1 MSLLLETDKDNTVN
15 SHVDEFSNRMTLVL
29 VSSLMFTAIWMN
41 WIDSILT
48 QLLQIMQP
56 CASDCLNLYDPA
68 RWSAVRWLSAT
79 ILGILSS
86 IPIFIYQSYSFAKS
100 GLLPSE
106 KKWFLYWIIGGSIGI
121 LSVMSITILWIVP
134 RLFSFG
140 HASNVAM
147 GFTPMYDAPLML
159 QFAISLVW
167 AQMLIVI
174 AGLAMLVAGLT
185 GNLNQ
190 KTADWWRLRVHGLLV
205 MLLALS
211 LPDVGGM
218 IVFSIILISILSV
231 ELISLRWTSMIPKSI
246 NSGSHVYD
254 IEGAKR
260 NILIADCRCDGGCES
275 ISSENTLGLNISTYN
290 GLCNSRKERLELLD
304 KVRVDRVTDVFISGC
319 NGEPLPHLFKSNCH
333 SLSCDVR
340 GLDLMQI
347 QSYRTIPQN
356 QLGLDAALAIASQN
370 DPWLA
375 EDLPFRLVEVLEKT
389 SRLPKSIVLD
399 SRAKDRRWGLQLDSD
414 AAFINT
420 HGLQID
426 RIVKQLSTLDLDIK
440 ILN

>member
-29 VSSLMFTAIWMN
+29 VSSLIFTVIWMN

-140 HASNVAM
+140 HASNVTM

-218 IVFSIILISILSV
+218 VVFSIILISILSV

-254 IEGAKR
+254 LEGAKR

-275 ISSENTLGLNISTYN
+275 LSFENTLGLNVSTYN

-356 QLGLDAALAIASQN
+356 PFGLDTALAIASQN
-370 DPWLA
+370 DPWLV

-414 AAFINT
+414 AAFIKV

-426 RIVKQLSTLDLDIK
+426 EIVNRLSTLDLDIK

>member
-1 MSLLLETDKDNTVN
+1 
-15 SHVDEFSNRMTLVL
+15 
-29 VSSLMFTAIWMN
+29 
-41 WIDSILT
+41 
-48 QLLQIMQP
+48 
-56 CASDCLNLYDPA
+56 
-68 RWSAVRWLSAT
+68 
-79 ILGILSS
+79 
-86 IPIFIYQSYSFAKS
+86 
-100 GLLPSE
+100 
-106 KKWFLYWIIGGSIGI
+106 
-121 LSVMSITILWIVP
+121 
-134 RLFSFG
+134 
-140 HASNVAM
+140 
-147 GFTPMYDAPLML
+147 
-159 QFAISLVW
+159 
-167 AQMLIVI
+167 
-174 AGLAMLVAGLT
+174 
-185 GNLNQ
+185 
-190 KTADWWRLRVHGLLV
+190 LV

-231 ELISLRWTSMIPKSI
+231 ELISLRWTSMIPKST

-275 ISSENTLGLNISTYN
+275 ISSEKTLGLNISTYN

-304 KVRVDRVTDVFISGC
+304 KVRADRVTDVFISGC

-426 RIVKQLSTLDLDIK
+426 GIVKQLSTLELDIK

>member
-29 VSSLMFTAIWMN
+29 VSSLIFTAIWMN

-56 CASDCLNLYDPA
+56 CASECLNLYDPA

-86 IPIFIYQSYSFAKS
+86 IPIFLYQSYSFAKS

-174 AGLAMLVAGLT
+174 AGLAMLIAGLT

-211 LPDVGGM
+211 LPDVCGM
-218 IVFSIILISILSV
+218 VVFSIILISILSV

-254 IEGAKR
+254 LEGAKR

-275 ISSENTLGLNISTYN
+275 LSFENTLGLNVSTYN

-304 KVRVDRVTDVFISGC
+304 KVSVDLVTDVFISGC
-319 NGEPLPHLFKSNCH
+319 NGEPLPHLFKRNCH

-347 QSYRTIPQN
+347 QSYRTIQQN
-356 QLGLDAALAIASQN
+356 TCGLDTALAIASQN
-370 DPWLA
+370 DPWLV
-375 EDLPFRLVEVLEKT
+375 EDLPFRLVDVLEKT

-414 AAFINT
+414 AAFINI

-426 RIVKQLSTLDLDIK
+426 GIVNQLSTLDLDIK

>member
-1 MSLLLETDKDNTVN
+1 
-15 SHVDEFSNRMTLVL
+15 
-29 VSSLMFTAIWMN
+29 
-41 WIDSILT
+41 
-48 QLLQIMQP
+48 
-56 CASDCLNLYDPA
+56 
-68 RWSAVRWLSAT
+68 
-79 ILGILSS
+79 
-86 IPIFIYQSYSFAKS
+86 
-100 GLLPSE
+100 
-106 KKWFLYWIIGGSIGI
+106 
-121 LSVMSITILWIVP
+121 MSITILWIVP

-140 HASNVAM
+140 HASNVTM

-218 IVFSIILISILSV
+218 VVFSIILISILSV

-254 IEGAKR
+254 LEGAKR

-275 ISSENTLGLNISTYN
+275 LSFENTLGLNVSTYN

-356 QLGLDAALAIASQN
+356 PFGLDTALAIASQN
-370 DPWLA
+370 DPWLV

-414 AAFINT
+414 AAFIKV

-426 RIVKQLSTLDLDIK
+426 EIVNRLSTLDLDIK

>member
-29 VSSLMFTAIWMN
+29 VSSLIFTAIWMN

-218 IVFSIILISILSV
+218 VVFSIILISILSV

-254 IEGAKR
+254 LEGAKR

-275 ISSENTLGLNISTYN
+275 LSFENTLGLNVSTYN

-356 QLGLDAALAIASQN
+356 PLGLDAALAIASQN
-370 DPWLA
+370 DPWLV

-414 AAFINT
+414 AAFIKV

-426 RIVKQLSTLDLDIK
+426 EIVNRLSTLDLDIK

>member
-1 MSLLLETDKDNTVN
+1 MSLLLETDKDNTIN
-15 SHVDEFSNRMTLVL
+15 SHVNEFSNRMTLVL
-29 VSSLMFTAIWMN
+29 VSSLIFTAIWIN
-41 WIDSILT
+41 WIDSILI

-56 CASDCLNLYDPA
+56 CTSDCLNLYDPA

-134 RLFSFG
+134 KLFSFG

-211 LPDVGGM
+211 LPDHGGM
-218 IVFSIILISILSV
+218 VVFSIILISILSV
-231 ELISLRWTSMIPKSI
+231 ELFSLRWTSMIPKSI
-246 NSGSHVYD
+246 NTGSHVYD
-254 IEGAKR
+254 LEGAKR
-260 NILIADCRCDGGCES
+260 NILIVDCRCDGGCES
-275 ISSENTLGLNISTYN
+275 ISFEGTLGLNISTYN

-304 KVRVDRVTDVFISGC
+304 KVRVNRVTDVFISGC

-356 QLGLDAALAIASQN
+356 PLGLDAALAIANQN

-399 SRAKDRRWGLQLDSD
+399 SRAKDKRWGLQLDSN
-414 AAFINT
+414 AAFIDI

-426 RIVKQLSTLDLDIK
+426 GILNQLSTLDLDIQ

>member
-1 MSLLLETDKDNTVN
+1 MSLLLETDRDNTVN
-15 SHVDEFSNRMTLVL
+15 SHIDEFTNRMTLVI
-29 VSSLMFTAIWMN
+29 VSSLIFTAIWMN
-41 WIDSILT
+41 WIDLILS

-56 CASDCLNLYDPA
+56 CSSECLNLYDPT

-86 IPIFIYQSYSFAKS
+86 IPIFIHQSYSFAKS

-106 KKWFLYWIIGGSIGI
+106 KKWFLYWIIGGTIGI
-121 LSVMSITILWIVP
+121 ISVMAITILLIVP
-134 RLFSFG
+134 RIFSFG
-140 HASNVAM
+140 HASNIAM
-147 GFTPMYDAPLML
+147 GFSPKYDAPLML

-174 AGLAMLVAGLT
+174 AGLAMVIAGLT

-190 KTADWWRLRVHGLLV
+190 KTADWWRLRVHGILV

-218 IVFSIILISILSV
+218 IVFSIIILSILSV
-231 ELISLRWTSMIPKSI
+231 ELLSLRWTSSTPNIS
-246 NSGSHVYD
+246 NSKSHVYD

-275 ISSENTLGLNISTYN
+275 ILLGAEINLNVSSFE
-290 GLCNSRKERLELLD
+290 GLCNSRKERLSLLD
-304 KVRVDRVTDVFISGC
+304 EIRVNRVTDVYISGC
-319 NGEPLPHLFKSNCH
+319 NSEPLPHLFKSNCH
-333 SLSCDVR
+333 SLSCDIR

-347 QSYRTIPQN
+347 QSYRTTPQN
-356 QLGLDAALAIASQN
+356 QLGLDVALAIASQN
-370 DPWLA
+370 NPWLV
-375 EDLPFRLVEVLEKT
+375 EELPFRLVEVLEKI
-389 SRLPKSIVLD
+389 SILPREIVLD
-399 SRAKDRRWGLQLDSD
+399 SRASDRRWGLQLDPD
-414 AAFINT
+414 TAFINT
-420 HGLQID
+420 HGCESKGIINELTALKID
-426 RIVKQLSTLDLDIK
+426 LR

>member
-29 VSSLMFTAIWMN
+29 VSSLIFTAIWMN

-218 IVFSIILISILSV
+218 VVFSIILISILSV

-254 IEGAKR
+254 LEGAKR

-275 ISSENTLGLNISTYN
+275 LSFENTLGRNVSTYN

-347 QSYRTIPQN
+347 QSYRTLPQN
-356 QLGLDAALAIASQN
+356 PFGLDTALAIASQN
-370 DPWLA
+370 DPWLV

-399 SRAKDRRWGLQLDSD
+399 SRAKDRRWGLQLDSN
-414 AAFINT
+414 AAFINI

-426 RIVKQLSTLDLDIK
+426 EIVNQLSTLDLDIK

>member
-29 VSSLMFTAIWMN
+29 VSSLIFTAIWMN

-134 RLFSFG
+134 KVFSLG

-174 AGLAMLVAGLT
+174 AGLAMVVAGIT

-190 KTADWWRLRVHGLLV
+190 KTADWWILRVHGLLV
-205 MLLALS
+205 MLLGLS

-231 ELISLRWTSMIPKSI
+231 ELLSLRWTSMIPKSI

-254 IEGAKR
+254 LEGAKR

-275 ISSENTLGLNISTYN
+275 LSFESTLGLNVSTYN

-356 QLGLDAALAIASQN
+356 PLGLDAALAIASQN
-370 DPWLA
+370 DPWLV

-399 SRAKDRRWGLQLDSD
+399 SRAKDRRWGLQLDSN
-414 AAFINT
+414 AAFINI

-426 RIVKQLSTLDLDIK
+426 EIVNQLSTLDLDIK